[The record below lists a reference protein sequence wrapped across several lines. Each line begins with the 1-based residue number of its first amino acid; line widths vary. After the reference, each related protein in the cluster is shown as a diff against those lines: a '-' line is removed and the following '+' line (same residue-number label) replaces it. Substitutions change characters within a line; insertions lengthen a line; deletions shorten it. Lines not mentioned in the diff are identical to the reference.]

1 MSAMNRRRFLSIV
14 AASAALP
21 AVAATPSTARWH
33 GRAMGAKVSMK
44 IAGIDDAT
52 AAPIFAAVEQELMRL
67 EGIFSLYRTDSEIT
81 RLNLDGVLRAP
92 APEFLQVLS
101 LCDRL
106 HRASNGAFDP
116 TIQPLWL
123 AVAQGS
129 DTATIEQTRKL
140 VGWKALQFD
149 ASEVRFDGAGRGLTL
164 NGVAQGF
171 VTDKIA
177 ALLKARGLRDVLVN
191 MGEIAAL
198 GRDVDGSEWTVGV
211 AGVASVGVAGAD
223 REIVHRLHLSDRA
236 LATSAPLGTRIGVN
250 GDKGHIFGASQ
261 DAALRNLVSVSAPS
275 AALADGLS
283 TMLCLLSE
291 QDAKPVMSHFA
302 TAQIEY
308 SA

>member
-1 MSAMNRRRFLSIV
+1 MSDLNRRRFLSIV
-14 AASAALP
+14 AASVALP
-21 AVAATPSTARWH
+21 AMAATSSVAHWN

-44 IAGIDDAT
+44 IAGVDDAT

-81 RLNLDGVLRAP
+81 RLNLDGFLRAP

-129 DTATIEQTRKL
+129 DTATIEQARKL
-140 VGWKALQFD
+140 VGWKALHFD
-149 ASEVRFDGAGRGLTL
+149 ASDVRFDGAGRGLTL

-177 ALLKARGLRDVLVN
+177 ALLKAHGLRDVLVD

-198 GRDVDGSEWTVGV
+198 GHDVDGSEWTVGV
-211 AGVASVGVAGAD
+211 AGVASVGVASVA
-223 REIVHRLHLSDRA
+223 
-236 LATSAPLGTRIGVN
+236 GVD
-250 GDKGHIFGASQ
+250 GDKGHIFGASY
-261 DAALRNLVSVSAPS
+261 DVALRKLVSVSAPS

-283 TMLCLLSE
+283 TTLCLLSE
-291 QDAKPVMSHFA
+291 QDAKPVMSQFP

>member
-21 AVAATPSTARWH
+21 AMAATPSVAHWN

-44 IAGIDDAT
+44 LAGLDDAT

-67 EGIFSLYRTDSEIT
+67 EGIFSLYRTDSEVT

-92 APEFLQVLS
+92 APELLQVLS

-106 HRASNGAFDP
+106 NRASNGAFDP

-129 DTATIEQTRKL
+129 DATNIEQARKL
-140 VGWKALQFD
+140 VGWKALHFD
-149 ASEVRFDGAGRGLTL
+149 ASDVRFDKAGCGLTL

-171 VTDKIA
+171 VTDKIS
-177 ALLKARGLRDVLVN
+177 ALLKTHGLRDVLVD

-211 AGVASVGVAGAD
+211 AGVDGVV
-223 REIVHRLHLSDRA
+223 VHRLHLSDRA
-236 LATSAPLGTRIGVN
+236 LATSAPLGTRIGVG
-250 GDKGHIFGASQ
+250 GDKGHIFSASKN
-261 DAALRNLVSVSAPS
+261 ATLRNVVSVSAPS

-283 TMLCLLSE
+283 TTLCLLSE
-291 QDAKPVMSHFA
+291 EEAMSVMSHFP
-302 TAQIEY
+302 TAKIEY

>member
-1 MSAMNRRRFLSIV
+1 MSDLNRRRFLSIV
-14 AASAALP
+14 AASVALP
-21 AVAATPSTARWH
+21 AMAATPSVAQWR

-44 IAGIDDAT
+44 IAGIDDTT

-92 APEFLQVLS
+92 APELLQVLS

-106 HRASNGAFDP
+106 YRASNGAFDP

-129 DTATIEQTRKL
+129 DTAAIEQARNL
-140 VGWKALQFD
+140 VGWKTLHFD

-171 VTDKIA
+171 VTDKIS
-177 ALLKARGLRDVLVN
+177 ALLKTHGLTDVLVD
-191 MGEIAAL
+191 MGEVAAL
-198 GRDVDGSEWTVGV
+198 GHDVDGSEW
-211 AGVASVGVAGAD
+211 SVGVADVGGAV
-223 REIVHRLHLSDRA
+223 VHRLHLSDRA
-236 LATSAPLGTRIGVN
+236 LATSAPLGTRIGMD
-250 GDKGHIFGASQ
+250 GDKGHIFTATQ
-261 DAALRNLVSVSAPS
+261 DTATRNVMSVSAPS

-283 TMLCLLSE
+283 TTLCLLSE
-291 QDAKPVMSHFA
+291 EDAKSVMQQFP